1 MITHGNEIKIFAGN
15 SNRPLAEAIAK
26 KLNTELGGAE
36 VGRFSDGET
45 AVHID
50 ETVRGRDLFIIQS
63 TSAPVNDN
71 LMELLI
77 LIDAARRASAGRIT
91 AVIPYFGYARQDR
104 KARSRDPITAKLVA
118 DLITAA
124 GADRVLTM
132 DLHAAQIQGF
142 FNIPLDHLLGGP
154 TLYNYFKS
162 KKIID
167 EDFVVVSPDIGS
179 VTRARNVAMKL
190 NCQMAIIDK
199 RRPKANV
206 MEVMNIIGDHHL
218 PGRDGAHGARCKGSV
233 RGLHARGVQ
242 RPRDGAVGK
251 ISHQGTGHPQHHR
264 PASRKEIG
272 QDHRHLGGGY
282 FRRGN
287 RKRIPRQADV
297 EDLRLIGSQI
307 FF

>member
-206 MEVMNIIGDHHL
+206 MEVMNIIGDIKGKKCL
-218 PGRDGAHGARCKGSV
+218 MIDDMIDTAGTGARCKGSV

-251 ISHQGTGHPQHHR
+251 ISHQGTGYPQHHR
-264 PASRKEIG
+264 SASRKEIG

-282 FRRGN
+282 FRRGD
-287 RKRIPRQADV
+287 RECLPRQADV
-297 EDLRLIGSQI
+297 EDL
-307 FF
+307 

>member
-36 VGRFSDGET
+36 VGCFSDGET

-91 AVIPYFGYARQDR
+91 AVMPYFGYARQDR

-162 KKIID
+162 KKIVD

-179 VTRARNVAMKL
+179 V
-190 NCQMAIIDK
+190 CQMAIIDK

-206 MEVMNIIGDHHL
+206 MEVMNIIGDIKGKKCL
-218 PGRDGAHGARCKGSV
+218 MIDDMIDTAGTICQGAQALMDHGAKEVYAGCTHAVFSGPAMERLEKAPIKELVVLNTIDLPPEKKLDKITVISV
-233 RGLHARGVQ
+233 ADIFAAAIENVYLDK
-242 RPRDGAVGK
+242 PMSK
-251 ISHQGTGHPQHHR
+251 IY
-264 PASRKEIG
+264 
-272 QDHRHLGGGY
+272 D
-282 FRRGN
+282 
-287 RKRIPRQADV
+287 
-297 EDLRLIGSQI
+297 
-307 FF
+307 